1 MQKIVIQM
9 TDTLTET
16 PISMGRKLNFDDD
29 ISRAPAWETALPP
42 LPVEKPWIQLP
53 GEGRSVSA
61 FAQDL
66 GGQLAPHGLY
76 RWSERVLVEDRAAN
90 QSAILDA
97 PRFVTFIEDYVQC
110 TKHPTPAEGEE
121 DKRVVTSMR
130 LGDAK
135 LVLASDR
142 FVNQLP
148 AIEHVNPIR
157 LPVIA
162 SSSGLR
168 LLPEG
173 VDEKTR
179 ILTARR
185 SLPYRLDLPIDNART
200 VLDGLLAEFPF
211 ADAPYAKAVQIA
223 AMLTVYGL
231 DLLSP
236 HCLLPAFAYTAN
248 NPGAGKGLLV
258 QLAVL
263 PVFGEL
269 PTMPPPSSEA
279 DMAKLLLASARNR
292 SRVLLLDNVDQLLQS
307 RALES
312 FITATHYSGRLLGQT
327 QQVTYLKKTAVF
339 ITGNQ
344 LQMRADLRRR
354 TLVVECFQTE
364 ARSEDRAITNP
375 LDETTILGRRTA
387 ILAALYALVRHWNDD
402 GRRAPSRVQP
412 GLPEWSQV
420 IGGIVEHA
428 GYACPIPP
436 PTAPT
441 LDPVIEGMER
451 LVALLA
457 NRVEAATFRDV
468 VRVCRAHG
476 LFEHCLPLER
486 ELRDGEKRSFSALLK
501 RYHGMRFRGGITF
514 QLQGHGHARRYLAT
528 RETTTAAA

>member
-1 MQKIVIQM
+1 MQKTVLQM
-9 TDTLTET
+9 THTLTET
-16 PISMGRKLNFDDD
+16 PIPMGRKLIFDDD
-29 ISRAPAWETALPP
+29 PNHAPAWETPLPP

-53 GEGRSVSA
+53 GEGRLVSA

-76 RWSERVLVEDRAAN
+76 RWSERVLVEDRATH
-90 QSAILDA
+90 QSTILDA
-97 PRFVTFIEDYVQC
+97 PRFVTFVEDYVQC
-110 TKHPTPAEGEE
+110 AKHPAPAEGEE

-130 LGDAK
+130 VGDAK

-142 FVNQLP
+142 FLTQLQT
-148 AIEHVNPIR
+148 VDQLNPIR
-157 LPVIA
+157 LPVLA
-162 SSSGLR
+162 SASELR

-173 VDEKTR
+173 VDEQTR

-185 SLPYRLDLPIDNART
+185 SLPYRLDLPIDKARAL
-200 VLDGLLAEFPF
+200 LDGLLAEFPF
-211 ADAPYAKAVQIA
+211 ADAPYAKAVQLA

-263 PVFGEL
+263 PVFGVL
-269 PTMPPPSSEA
+269 PTMPPPTSEA
-279 DMAKLLLASARNR
+279 DMAKLLLAGARNH
-292 SRVLLLDNVDQLLQS
+292 SRVLLLDNVDQMLQS

-312 FITATHYSGRLLGQT
+312 FITASHYSGRLLGQT
-327 QQVTYLKKTAVF
+327 QQVTYPKKTAVF
-339 ITGNQ
+339 ITGNH

-354 TLVVECFQTE
+354 TLAVECFQPE
-364 ARSEDRAITNP
+364 ARAEDRAITNP
-375 LDETTILGRRTA
+375 LDETAILGRRSA

-412 GLPEWSQV
+412 GLGEWSQV

-428 GYACPIPP
+428 GYGCPLPP

-457 NRVEAATFRDV
+457 DRGAAATFRDV

-476 LFEHCLPLER
+476 LFEHCLPLDR

-501 RYHGMRFRGGITF
+501 RYHGIRFRGGISF

-528 RETTTAAA
+528 REVVATPA

>member
-1 MQKIVIQM
+1 M
-9 TDTLTET
+9 
-16 PISMGRKLNFDDD
+16 PMGRKIIFDDD
-29 ISRAPAWETALPP
+29 PNPKPAWETALPP

-53 GEGRSVSA
+53 GDGRTVSA

-76 RWSERVLVEDRAAN
+76 RCNERVLAEDRTIH
-90 QSAILDA
+90 QSTLLDA
-97 PRFVTFIEDYVQC
+97 PRLVTFVEDYVRC
-110 TKHPTPAEGEE
+110 TKAPAPAEGEE
-121 DKRVVTSMR
+121 DERVVTSMR
-130 LGDAK
+130 LSDAK

-142 FVNQLP
+142 FVNQLQ
-148 AIEHVNPIR
+148 AVEHVNPVR
-157 LPVIA
+157 VPVLA
-162 SSSGLR
+162 SADGLR

-173 VDEKTR
+173 VDDKTR
-179 ILTARR
+179 IFTERR
-185 SLPYRLDLPIDNART
+185 SLPYRLDLPLDEARAL
-200 VLDGLLAEFPF
+200 LDGLLAEFPF
-211 ADAPYAKAVQIA
+211 ADAAYAKAVQVA

-231 DLLSP
+231 DLLPP

-248 NPGAGKGLLV
+248 NSGAGKGLLV

-263 PVFGEL
+263 PVFGVL
-269 PTMPPPSSEA
+269 PTTPPPSSEA
-279 DMAKLLLASARNR
+279 DMAKLLLAGARNH
-292 SRVLLLDNVDQLLQS
+292 SRVVLLDNVDQLLQS

-327 QQVTYLKKTAVF
+327 QQVTYPKKTAVF

-364 ARSEDRAITNP
+364 ARAEDRAITRP
-375 LDETTILGRRTA
+375 LDTTAILARRDA

-402 GRRAPSRVQP
+402 GRPAPSRVQP
-412 GLPEWSQV
+412 GLTEWSQV

-451 LVALLA
+451 LAALLA
-457 NRVEAATFRDV
+457 DRAEAATFREV
-468 VRVCRAHG
+468 VRVCRANG
-476 LFEHCLPLER
+476 LFEHCLPLDR
-486 ELRDGEKRSFSALLK
+486 DLRDGEKRCFSALLK
-501 RYHGMRFRGGITF
+501 RYHGMRFRGGITW

-528 RETTTAAA
+528 REAVAIPA

>member
-1 MQKIVIQM
+1 MQKTVIQM
-9 TDTLTET
+9 TDTITET
-16 PISMGRKLNFDDD
+16 PMPVGRKLIFDDD
-29 ISRAPAWETALPP
+29 PSQAPAWETALPP

-53 GEGRSVSA
+53 GEGRTVSA

-66 GGQLAPHGLY
+66 GAQLAPHGLY
-76 RWSERVLVEDRAAN
+76 RWSERVLAEDRAAN

-97 PRFVTFIEDYVQC
+97 PRLVTFVEDFVQC
-110 TKHPTPAEGEE
+110 TKHPAPAEGED

-142 FVNQLP
+142 FVNQLQ
-148 AIEHVNPIR
+148 AVEHVNPIR
-157 LPVIA
+157 LPVLA

-173 VDEKTR
+173 VDAKTR
-179 ILTARR
+179 ILTARH
-185 SLPYRLDLPIDNART
+185 SLPYRLDLPIDEARAL
-200 VLDGLLAEFPF
+200 LDGLLAEFPF
-211 ADAPYAKAVQIA
+211 ADAAYAKAVQLA

-248 NPGAGKGLLV
+248 NAGAGKGLLV

-263 PVFGEL
+263 PVFGVL

-279 DMAKLLLASARNR
+279 DMAKLLLAGARNR

-327 QQVTYLKKTAVF
+327 QQVTYPKKTAVF

-354 TLVVECFQTE
+354 TLVVECFQSE
-364 ARSEDRAITNP
+364 ARAEDRAITNP
-375 LDETTILGRRTA
+375 LDETTLLGRRNA

-412 GLPEWSQV
+412 GLSEWSQV

-428 GYACPIPP
+428 GYACPVPP

-451 LVALLA
+451 LVTLLA
-457 NRVEAATFRDV
+457 DRGEAATFRDV
-468 VRVCRAHG
+468 VRVSTANG
-476 LFEHCLPLER
+476 LFEDRIPLGR

-501 RYHGMRFRGGITF
+501 RYHGMRFRGAITF

-528 RETTTAAA
+528 REVVATPA

>member
-1 MQKIVIQM
+1 M
-9 TDTLTET
+9 TTDIAIEAITI
-16 PISMGRKLNFDDD
+16 PHRKLIFDDN
-29 ISRAPAWETALPP
+29 RCLELAWGTALPP

-53 GEGRSVSA
+53 GEGRVVSA

-66 GGQLAPHGLY
+66 GTQLAPHGLY
-76 RWSERVLVEDRAAN
+76 RWNERVLAEGRATN
-90 QSAILDA
+90 QSTILDA
-97 PRFVTFIEDYVQC
+97 PRLVTFVEDYVQC
-110 TKHPTPAEGEE
+110 TKHPAPAEGEE
-121 DKRVVTSMR
+121 DERVVTSMR

-142 FVNQLP
+142 FVNQLQ

-157 LPVIA
+157 LPVFA
-162 SSSGLR
+162 SATGVR

-179 ILTARR
+179 ILTERR
-185 SLPYRLDLPIDNART
+185 SLPYRLNVSIDEARAT
-200 VLDGLLAEFPF
+200 LDRLLSEFPF
-211 ADAPYAKAVQIA
+211 AEPAYAKAVQLA

-248 NPGAGKGLLV
+248 TPGAGKGLLV

-263 PVFGEL
+263 PVFGVV
-269 PTMPPPSSEA
+269 PTMPPQTSEA
-279 DMAKLLLASARNR
+279 DMAKLLLAAARNR
-292 SRVLLLDNVDQLLQS
+292 SRVLLLDNVDQFLRS

-327 QQVTYLKKTAVF
+327 QQVMYPKKTAVF

-344 LQMRADLRRR
+344 LQMREDLRRR

-364 ARSEDRAITNP
+364 ARAEDRAITSP
-375 LDETTILGRRTA
+375 LDTTVILTRRCA
-387 ILAALYALVRHWNDD
+387 ILSALYAFVRHWNDD
-402 GRRAPSRVQP
+402 GRRAPSRVQQ
-412 GLPEWSQV
+412 GLPEWSQI

-428 GYACPIPP
+428 GYACPIPL

-457 NRVEAATFRDV
+457 DRRAAATFRDV
-468 VRVCRAHG
+468 VRVCVANG
-476 LFEHCLPLER
+476 LFEDHIPVGR
-486 ELRDGEKRSFSALLK
+486 ELRDGERRSFSALLK
-501 RYHGMRFRGGITF
+501 RYRAMRFRGGITF
-514 QLQGHGHARRYLAT
+514 QIQGHGHARRYLAT
-528 RETTTAAA
+528 REPTAVSA

>member
-1 MQKIVIQM
+1 M
-9 TDTLTET
+9 TTDIAIEATTA
-16 PISMGRKLNFDDD
+16 PRRKLIFDDD
-29 ISRAPAWETALPP
+29 PDQMPVWETALPP

-53 GEGRSVSA
+53 CEGRLVSA

-66 GGQLAPHGLY
+66 GAQLAPHGLY
-76 RWSERVLVEDRAAN
+76 RWSERVLAEDRETN

-97 PRFVTFIEDYVQC
+97 PRLVTFVEDFVQC
-110 TKHPTPAEGEE
+110 TKDPAPTEGEE
-121 DKRVVTSMR
+121 DKRVVSSMR

-135 LVLASDR
+135 LVLAANR
-142 FVNQLP
+142 FLNHLQT
-148 AIEHVNPIR
+148 IEHVNPIR
-157 LPVIA
+157 LPVLA

-173 VDEKTR
+173 VDDKTR
-179 ILTARR
+179 IFTERR
-185 SLPYRLDLPIDNART
+185 SLPYRVNLPIDEART
-200 VLDGLLAEFPF
+200 LLDGLLGEFPF
-211 ADAPYAKAVQIA
+211 ADAAYANAVQLA

-231 DLLSP
+231 ELLP
-236 HCLLPAFAYTAN
+236 PLCLLPAFAYTAN
-248 NPGAGKGLLV
+248 TPGAGKGLLV

-263 PVFGEL
+263 PVFGVL
-269 PTMPPPSSEA
+269 PTMPPPTSEA
-279 DMAKLLLASARNR
+279 DMTKLLLAGARNR

-312 FITATHYSGRLLGQT
+312 YITATHYSGRLLGQT
-327 QQVTYLKKTAVF
+327 QQVTYPKKTAVF

-344 LQMRADLRRR
+344 LLMRADLRRR

-364 ARSEDRAITNP
+364 ARAEDRAITRP
-375 LDETTILGRRTA
+375 LDTTALLARRGA

-402 GRRAPSRVQP
+402 GRPTPSRVQP
-412 GLPEWSQV
+412 GLAEWSQV

-428 GYACPIPP
+428 GYACPIPL

-457 NRVEAATFRDV
+457 DRVRAATFRDV

-476 LFEHCLPLER
+476 LFEHCLPLDRDLGEGER
-486 ELRDGEKRSFSALLK
+486 RVFSALLK
-501 RYHGMRFRGGITF
+501 RYDGMRFRGGITF

-528 RETTTAAA
+528 REVVAMPA